1 MMFERGPATANLI
14 GIQKKLGAY
23 GSGGFFDAV
32 AVKSGTIARRYLS
45 LDQAM
50 VMGALGQVL
59 GKGVLRRA
67 FSTPDVEKA
76 LRPVI
81 GLEEFG
87 AGIVGE

>member
-1 MMFERGPATANLI
+1 MIESRL
-14 GIQKKLGAY
+14 KAY
-23 GSGGFFDAV
+23 AGGGFYDSV

-50 VMGALGQVL
+50 VMGALGNVL
-59 GKGVLRRA
+59 GKGLLRKA

-81 GLEEFG
+81 GMEEFS